1 MVTLAEVKA
10 FLRITDT
17 DATRDALISALI
29 PIVYQEMVDECNYL
43 FKVEGYELTDDAI
56 YFDVTGSTYTINLAA
71 GGFAAMNWPTGGDL
85 IVSGSRLN
93 NGIYTIASQSDTA
106 ITTTEPIVDE
116 LQPSTAYDVTL
127 SLASFPK
134 QFELIASMMIGEQL
148 DNPSGGDLI
157 SQSIGNYSETRAQ
170 KQSSTSFGYSNRVAG
185 MLSKFKRVRVGY
197 GSIVWHVNENRRYFP
212 RDITALEGED

>member
-29 PIVYQEMVDECNYL
+29 PIVYQEMVDECNYS
-43 FKVEGYELTDDAI
+43 FKVKDYEITDDDI

-71 GGFAAMNWPTGGDL
+71 GGFAALNLPTGGT
-85 IVSGSRLN
+85 IQVSGSRLN
-93 NGIYTIASQSDTA
+93 DGLFTIASQSDTA
-106 ITTTEPIVDE
+106 ITTTEPIIDE
-116 LQPSTAYDVTL
+116 VQPTDHYNVTVYL
-127 SLASFPK
+127 VNFPK
-134 QFELIASMMIGEQL
+134 QFELIAAMMIGEQL

-170 KQSSTSFGYSNRVAG
+170 KQASTSFGYSNRVAG

-197 GSIVWHVNENRRYFP
+197 GSIVEHANENRTYFP
-212 RDITALEGED
+212 VDATASEV